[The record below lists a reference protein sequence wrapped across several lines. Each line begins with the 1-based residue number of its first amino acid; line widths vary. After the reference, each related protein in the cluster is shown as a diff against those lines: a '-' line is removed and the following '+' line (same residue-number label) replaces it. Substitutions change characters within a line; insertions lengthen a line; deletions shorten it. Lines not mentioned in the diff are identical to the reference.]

1 MTHNFSFGLI
11 NQSLQH
17 HVITEC
23 SKQLTGTQ
31 QPCYWAHEISPNI
44 AKYLA

>member
-11 NQSLQH
+11 HQSLQH

-23 SKQLTGTQ
+23 SKQLTGIE
-31 QPCYWAHEISPNI
+31 QPCYRGREINPNI